1 MDMDMDTDTNAT
13 PSAHAQ
19 AFQRLEELRAELRC
33 VYGALPAYQYEVRLQ
48 ELDALAVA
56 LRKASRAM
64 ENTLSRIWRAE
75 LEAALWH
82 LCHAA
87 PR

>member
-19 AFQRLEELRAELRC
+19 AFQRLEELRADLRRA
-33 VYGALPAYQYEVRLQ
+33 YGALPAYQYEVQLQ
-48 ELDALAVA
+48 ELDALAAA
-56 LRKASRAM
+56 LHKASRAM

-75 LEAALWH
+75 KLPIWRKGGE
-82 LCHAA
+82 
-87 PR
+87 